1 MPEICT
7 CGAQLPP
14 DALFCHKCGKPQRE
28 ITEPENLT
36 PPPLVPEVAPPPPV
50 EVPRP
55 SFRNPIAFR
64 IVLGA
69 AAAGTLLSFVLP
81 LSSLAAGYF
90 AFFFYR
96 RKTGARPN
104 MEYGVRLGWMTGVLM
119 FLMIGGLLTLSV
131 VMYRGVPEFQEQ
143 LNNFRDP
150 RLLESVKI
158 LQSGREFFKMLVS
171 IFVFTGPFGMAG
183 GALGSRLAGR
193 S

>member
-1 MPEICT
+1 MPEICS

-28 ITEPENLT
+28 MVEPETLA
-36 PPPLVPEVAPPPPV
+36 PPPPVVAPPPPV
-50 EVPRP
+50 VEIPRP
-55 SFRNPIAFR
+55 SFRNPTAVR
-64 IVLGA
+64 IVFGA
-69 AAAGTLLSFVLP
+69 AAVGTLLSFVLP

-96 RKTGARPN
+96 RRTGARPD
-104 MEYGVRLGWMTGVLM
+104 MESGVRLGWMTGMLM

-131 VMYRGVPEFQEQ
+131 VMYRGIPEFQQQ

-158 LQSGREFFKMLVS
+158 LQNGREFFKMLVS